1 MTESL
6 LSVRD
11 LVVYR
16 GKGVHQS
23 KLPVGRDALRV
34 VQSVSFDA
42 AAGETL
48 GIVGES
54 GCGKTTLVHAVLRLI
69 PYQSGQVCFE
79 DVDLGTVS
87 DRKLRSL
94 RRDLQVVFQDPYS
107 SLHPRKLIGKI
118 LSEPLELHTDLSAK
132 ARERSVISLLKEV
145 GLGPAFAQ
153 RFPRECSGG
162 QLQRV
167 AIARAIALR
176 PKLII
181 LDEPVSALDVSI
193 RAQIIELLARL
204 QRERGLT
211 YLFISHDLAL
221 MRAFC
226 QRLAVMYLGRIVE
239 YGPSDVILHRP
250 AHPYTRSLLAAMPIP
265 DPVIERQRSRIEV
278 RGEIPSIRLPP
289 EGCTFHPRCNYAQ
302 DRCTASEPTLELTA
316 NGVQSR
322 CFFSSEVAAQP
333 ALNVSTP
340 PAPDQARPKAKD
352 TLPIQGAEALD
363 EQSTR

>member
-1 MTESL
+1 MTDSGRPI
-6 LSVRD
+6 LSVQD

-16 GKGVHQS
+16 GKGVHQGNS
-23 KLPVGRDALRV
+23 TVGKDALRV
-34 VQSVSFDA
+34 VEGVSFEA

-69 PYQSGQVCFE
+69 PYQSGQVIFE
-79 DVDLGTVS
+79 DVDLGGVS
-87 DRKLRSL
+87 ERKLRSL

-132 ARERSVISLLKEV
+132 ARERAVISLLNDV
-145 GLGPAFAQ
+145 GLGASFAQ

-162 QLQRV
+162 QRQRV
-167 AIARAIALR
+167 AIARALALR
-176 PKLII
+176 PKLVI

-193 RAQIIELLARL
+193 RAQIIELLAQL
-204 QRERGLT
+204 QRDRGLT

-221 MRAFC
+221 MRSFC
-226 QRLAVMYLGRIVE
+226 QRLAVMYLGRVVE

-250 AHPYTRSLLAAMPIP
+250 SHPYTRSLLASMPIP
-265 DPVIERQRSRIEV
+265 DPEVERRRNRIEV
-278 RGEIPSIRLPP
+278 RGEIPSIRTPP
-289 EGCTFHPRCNYAQ
+289 SGCTFHPRCNYAV
-302 DRCTASEPTLELTA
+302 DRCQVSEPMLEVSDA
-316 NGVQSR
+316 GVLSR

-333 ALNVSTP
+333 PLDDARSSDAP
-340 PAPDQARPKAKD
+340 PEPVVEEHLFER
-352 TLPIQGAEALD
+352 
-363 EQSTR
+363 S